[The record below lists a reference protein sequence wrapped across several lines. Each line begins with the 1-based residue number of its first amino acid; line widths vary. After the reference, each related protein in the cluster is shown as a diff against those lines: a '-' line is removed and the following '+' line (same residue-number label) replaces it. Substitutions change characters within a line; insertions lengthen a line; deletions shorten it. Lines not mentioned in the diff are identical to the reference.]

1 MDKKTCNYI
10 IIAIS
15 IISFV
20 SLIWALGVMVWN
32 DLSKHP
38 PVIVDVRS
46 EVVEVVEPVLTR
58 ADNEYFAGKKLVAFT
73 FDDGPNFKVTERL
86 LDEAAKRD
94 AKLTFFMVGN
104 RLERQADLVKRVFDE
119 GHTVGNHSF
128 SHKNL
133 NKLSVENY
141 LYEIDHTNQL
151 LKNITGQDVVFLRP
165 PYGNYTKNILANVNM
180 SFILWN
186 VDTLDWKSRNAQMVY
201 EEAIK
206 DIEDGDVVLFHDL
219 YETSVDGAIMAMD
232 YLIEQGFAFV
242 SLDEMYRLRG
252 MTIEKNKAVRHFNL
266 PDPEPQPE
274 TVVPET
280 AIPENNIE

>member
-1 MDKKTCNYI
+1 MDRKIYNNLVVV
-10 IIAIS
+10 IS

-20 SLIWALGVMVWN
+20 SLIWVLGVMVWN
-32 DLSKHP
+32 DLSKEP
-38 PVIVDVRS
+38 PIIVDVKS

-58 ADNEYFAGKKLVAFT
+58 ADDEYFAGKKLVAFT
-73 FDDGPNFKVTERL
+73 FDDGPNFKVTEKL
-86 LDEAAKRD
+86 LDEASKRD

-104 RLERQADLVKRVFDE
+104 RLEKQADLVKRIFDE

-133 NKLSVENY
+133 SKLNIDGY

-151 LKNITGQDVVFLRP
+151 IKNITGQDVTFIRP
-165 PYGNYTKNILANVNM
+165 PYGSYKTSILENVNM

-186 VDTLDWKSRNAQMVY
+186 VDTLDWKSRNAQKIY

-206 DIEDGDVVLFHDL
+206 DIEDGDIVLFHDL

-232 YLIEQGFAFV
+232 YLTTQGFAFV
-242 SLDEMYRLRG
+242 SLDEMYRLKK
-252 MTIEKNKAVRHFNL
+252 IEPEKNKAIRHFESSADDVSENL
-266 PDPEPQPE
+266 MQDN
-274 TVVPET
+274 TT
-280 AIPENNIE
+280 TLG

>member
-1 MDKKTCNYI
+1 MDKNIYNRLI
-10 IIAIS
+10 VILS
-15 IISFV
+15 VISFII
-20 SLIWALGVMVWN
+20 LILVLGVMVWK
-32 DLSKHP
+32 DLAKEP
-38 PVIVDVRS
+38 PVIVDVKS
-46 EVVEVVEPVLTR
+46 DAVEVLEPVLTR
-58 ADNEYFAGKKLVAFT
+58 SDNEYFAGKKLVAFT

-86 LDEAAKRD
+86 LEEAAKRD

-104 RLERQADLVKRVFDE
+104 RLEKQADLVKRVFDE

-141 LYEIDHTNQL
+141 LYEIDHTNEL

-165 PYGNYTKNILANVNM
+165 PYGNYTKSILSNVNM

-252 MTIEKNKAVRHFNL
+252 IPIEKNKAVRHFNL
-266 PDPEPQPE
+266 PEPEPQPE

-280 AIPENNIE
+280 ATTENNIE

>member
-1 MDKKTCNYI
+1 MDKNIYNRLI
-10 IIAIS
+10 VILS
-15 IISFV
+15 VISFII
-20 SLIWALGVMVWN
+20 LIWVLGVMVWK
-32 DLSKHP
+32 DLAKEP
-38 PVIVDVRS
+38 PVIVDVKS
-46 EVVEVVEPVLTR
+46 DAVEVLEPVLTR
-58 ADNEYFAGKKLVAFT
+58 SDNEYFAGKKLVAFT

-86 LDEAAKRD
+86 LEEAAKRD

-104 RLERQADLVKRVFDE
+104 RLEKQADLVKRVFDE

-141 LYEIDHTNQL
+141 LYEIDHTNEL

-165 PYGNYTKNILANVNM
+165 PYGNYTKSILSNVNM

-252 MTIEKNKAVRHFNL
+252 IPIEKNKAVRHFNL
-266 PDPEPQPE
+266 PEPEPQPE

-280 AIPENNIE
+280 TTTENNIE